1 MLNSWNDFLF
11 NSFSFNPVFGAT
23 FPIVLMGFVAGCI
36 GLIWRST
43 NVLMVLIYG
52 ELILV
57 SLFLGFV
64 IVAKYWTG
72 PDGYIYAL
80 FILNAAAVESAIG
93 LALML
98 NLYRSNGL
106 ISFSSLRQLRG

>member
-1 MLNSWNDFLF
+1 M
-11 NSFSFNPVFGAT
+11 V
-23 FPIVLMGFVAGCI
+23 
-36 GLIWRST
+36 WRAS

-52 ELILV
+52 ELMLV

-64 IVAKYWTG
+64 IVAKYWAG
-72 PDGYIYAL
+72 ADGHVYAL

-106 ISFSSLRQLRG
+106 ISFKSLR